1 MYLSVEATADYLQVD
16 QATILRLIREKQIRT
31 VRIDDELLIN
41 DQQFKL
47 FLEQREKEL
56 EAYQRYLEE
65 PIPEDI
71 DIKDED

>member
-1 MYLSVEATADYLQVD
+1 MYLSVEETADYLQVD
-16 QATILRLIREKQIRT
+16 LATVLRLIREKQIRT

-65 PIPEDI
+65 PIPEDV